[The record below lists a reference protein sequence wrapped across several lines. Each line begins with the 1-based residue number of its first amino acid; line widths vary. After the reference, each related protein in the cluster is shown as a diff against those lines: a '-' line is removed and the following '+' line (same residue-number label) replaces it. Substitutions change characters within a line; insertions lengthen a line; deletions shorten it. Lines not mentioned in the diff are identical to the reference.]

1 MDVIDTV
8 RNTLS
13 VYADND
19 VRALLVSDHEAI
31 CDLAQQLVEATTP
44 ATRHAVIERLRPLLT
59 AHTRAEEET
68 VYAALIRVAAS
79 PAPRVAGF
87 EGGIEHQLVD
97 VALAGLAD
105 RLDAPAD
112 LWTAHAKVLH
122 DLVDRHICDEENKT
136 FEEVGER
143 FSIEERKVL
152 AADFERRR
160 QTLLA
165 QSMAA

>member
-31 CDLAQQLVEATTP
+31 CDLAQRLVDATT
-44 ATRHAVIERLRPLLT
+44 AAGRHAIIERLRPLLT
-59 AHTRAEEET
+59 AHARAEET
-68 VYAALIRVAAS
+68 VYAALTKVEAS
-79 PAPRVAGF
+79 PAPRVAGY
-87 EGGIEHQLVD
+87 EGGIEHHLVD
-97 VALAGLAD
+97 VALAGLAA
-105 RLDAPAD
+105 RIDAPAD
-112 LWTAHAKVLH
+112 LWTAHARVLH

-143 FSIEERKVL
+143 FSIEEREAL

-165 QSMAA
+165 QSVAA